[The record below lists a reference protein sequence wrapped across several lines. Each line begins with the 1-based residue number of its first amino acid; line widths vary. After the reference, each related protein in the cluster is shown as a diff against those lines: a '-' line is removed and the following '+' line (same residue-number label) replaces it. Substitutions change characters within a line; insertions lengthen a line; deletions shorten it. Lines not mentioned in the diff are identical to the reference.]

1 MLDKKLLAT
10 NLPDPDARAASY
22 RASNP
27 AYGALPTPPG
37 GVPNYGWMQGI
48 LTAKDLQLKLNEDTR
63 AQGMLDIAN
72 HADTRE
78 ERTSQI
84 EAEAFDWKRQD
95 HNKQQF
101 IDDGMAQAFQQGGY
115 SAVIDF
121 LGNNDPERALDFT
134 KKKLA
139 LDKSI
144 MTNDVMRTI
153 VPTAQAQAM
162 VEGYNVLGKMGT
174 ALLQAPEQDRAN
186 MYAQMLPIVKTVN
199 PDAPDSLDDNA
210 TSMFMLAAAQAMPA
224 NLLYEANQSNLSSQ
238 SALGKLDVD
247 IRSRIAAGET
257 MENSPQLRT
266 MVAEYQSHGDNAEL
280 TRQKID
286 SMKFDEMGNNVKNA
300 KDVAQA
306 NAAKYQLTAS
316 MNSKLQ
322 SESRRFLELQ
332 DQKATFDGAIDA
344 ISNGGGGAAQTAAY
358 RTMAMMFNKGALSE
372 PDVAAFANS
381 DNMIQ
386 VAKKKLESVYSGE
399 GIQALNPAEIQRLKI
414 LMNSVYEKVGQKQEM
429 INNRYKTMADKFG
442 VDQKDLSIYEP
453 ASPSLWLKP
462 GVPADIAAQ
471 AAAAVKAGA
480 SKEAVNARIQKLMGG
495 Q

>member
-27 AYGALPTPPG
+27 LYSALPTPPG
-37 GVPNYGWMQGI
+37 GTPNYGWMQGI
-48 LTAKDLQLKLNEDTR
+48 LTAKDLQLRQNEDTR

-72 HADTRE
+72 HADTRQ
-78 ERTSQI
+78 ERTSQL
-84 EAEAFDWKRQD
+84 EVEAFDWKRQD
-95 HNKQQF
+95 RNQEQF
-101 IDDGMAQAFQQGGY
+101 IDQGMAQAFQQGGY

-121 LGNNDPERALDFT
+121 LGANDPERALEFT
-134 KKKLA
+134 NKKLA
-139 LDKSI
+139 LDRSI
-144 MTNDVMRTI
+144 MSNDVMRTT

-174 ALLQAPEQDRAN
+174 ALLQAPEKDRAN

-224 NLLYEANQSNLSSQ
+224 NQLYEANQNRLSSE

-247 IRSRIAAGET
+247 IRSRMASGET
-257 MENSPQLRT
+257 LENSPLLRT
-266 MVAEYQSHGDNAEL
+266 MVAEYQSHADNAEL
-280 TRQKID
+280 AKQKID
-286 SMKFDEMGNNVKNA
+286 SMKFDELGNSMKNS
-300 KDVAQA
+300 KDATQA
-306 NAAKYQLTAS
+306 NATRYQLTAN
-316 MNSKLQ
+316 MNARLQGESK
-322 SESRRFLELQ
+322 RFLELQ
-332 DQKATFDGAIDA
+332 DQKATFDGAIEA
-344 ISNGGGGAAQTAAY
+344 ISTGGGGAAQTAAY

-386 VAKKKLESVYSGE
+386 VAKKKLESVYGKD

-414 LMNSVYEKVGQKQEM
+414 LMDSVYEKAGQKQEV
-429 INNRYKTMADKFG
+429 INNRYKAMADKFG

-462 GVPADIAAQ
+462 GVPPEIAAQ
-471 AAAAVKAGA
+471 AAAAIKAGA
-480 SKEAVNARIQKLMGG
+480 PKDAVNARVQKLMGG